1 MSYPRHRHA
10 QSPLN
15 ATDQRR
21 TSSVSHESRPI
32 PLLDE
37 LFTGPSTSQT
47 PFSLTPASSAQ
58 SQLPKRPMSATAA
71 RIRDIAGDASALFV
85 TSGAFGN
92 SNNSNTGASF
102 ESWLFPTSASPP
114 KTSPSIPQLVT
125 TPHMDA
131 TSTVIHD
138 ADLALRLPVDTLPVD
153 NTYIEGTFGDSLSH
167 TPPMAG
173 AYNQIQQEEHHLS
186 YMSEPGTDPL
196 GRNRGHCVAAF
207 GFGKLIV
214 SAVKR
219 QQRIVAA
226 QNGMRTTVEKAY
238 AGPLKLIPVH
248 MASTALDVV
257 PLPNKMDALFPLMGN
272 RSTKKK
278 REVLKMCDEFI
289 SGAESLE
296 QDLARGNNSIE
307 HQEAAD
313 ETVLWKLLRHLIDND
328 GVLIS
333 SSDKPEQSHA
343 IISLLSKK
351 LKRSPSASAALDEI
365 YALLLEGDRVAAS
378 KVAMSNSLWGHALVI
393 ASHIRKEYYRDVV
406 MEFARQEFGI
416 PCQTALRAVH
426 GVGSAGGRG
435 EDRPALRVLYS
446 IFAGAGKE
454 AVSEF
459 LPPFNE
465 MDPASQT
472 AAQET
477 LARWQDTLAMI
488 LANRTPG
495 DSIILAT
502 LGERLS
508 EYGKAKAAHIC
519 FLISGVATVF
529 GGADVPTTRAVLLGV
544 SHFTQTRVADH
555 KFTRFMELYEYALS
569 MACSNVSTPLPH
581 FQAYK
586 LAYAAYLAELGRLEE
601 SRKYVDSVKILV
613 ESYSKGCPYFDRV
626 FGIVIADLGVRIEY
640 GISKSASHGGASTP
654 FSDGGGWL
662 NRVSSWNSIMT
673 AMDRGLNKFM
683 NGAVGLDGDSVA
695 MSNSNTPS
703 IALGTPNT
711 VSSKTLTPMGRATSP
726 SKTITKEPA
735 TYAGFFG
742 STAAPPL
749 PQHMA
754 GPCST
759 PPIPVVNDG
768 MSWQQPGNTQW
779 QQPDSSNSQWQQ
791 PDSNNSQWQQPGN
804 TQWQQ
809 PDSNNSL
816 WQQPGNSQWQ
826 QPGSGNSQWQ
836 QPNSRDS
843 QWSQPDNPQWQQP
856 DSRNSQWSQPENTQC
871 YHTTL
876 PLTAETLSAVES
888 ISSPL
893 PSVDTTL
900 KSMSH
905 VIGQVEG
912 FGFGN
917 SSPKRSGETNEAP
930 ARPPSSAGVAP
941 DTPASSAVWPA
952 GDKVGDR
959 RGDNLVMSNSN
970 TPSIASGTP
979 NTVSS
984 KTLTPMVRATSPSKT
999 ITMEPA
1005 TYDGF
1010 FGSTATSPPP
1020 QLMARPCSTPPIP
1033 VVNDGMS
1040 WQQPGNTQWQQPDS
1054 SNSQW
1059 QQPGNTQWQQPDN
1072 SNSQWQQP
1080 DSTQWQQS
1088 ENINSQWQLPNSSN
1102 SQWQQLENSNSQS
1115 QQPENTQW
1123 QQPDSTQ
1130 WQQPENSN
1138 SQSQQ
1143 PGNIRWQQP
1152 NSSNSQWQQPDHT
1165 TLPRTAETLSAMESI
1180 SSPLPSIDTTLTSMS
1195 HVVGQVEDCGFG
1207 NSSPKRSGE
1216 TNEAPARPP
1225 SSAGV
1230 APDTPASSADW
1241 PAGDKVGDRRGD
1253 NLVMSNSNT
1262 PSIASGTPNTVSS
1275 KTLTPMGRATS
1286 PSKTITMEPATYD
1299 GFFGST
1305 DTSSPPQHMTRP
1317 FSIPPIPVV
1326 NDGMSWQQPN
1336 SSDSQWQQP
1345 DHTTLPLMAETLSTV
1360 ESISSPLP
1368 SIDTP
1373 LTSRSHVGQVEDF
1386 GFGNSSLKRSGKT
1399 DDAPARPPSA
1409 AGVAPD
1415 TPASSADWP
1424 AGEKIEEKKGEES
1437 NKNELTKSSYMR
1449 IVSGFLFG
1457 SKAGSGSTSGTKSNG
1472 PVKANL
1478 GEESSFVYD
1487 PVQKRWI
1494 NKKAGIGTESSSS
1507 AGGIAPPPKR
1517 AVSTPPVTGPPSGP
1531 SNSSAVALMAPPP
1544 SARSTPLSSAPSSRP
1559 SSPAVHGVHNV
1570 SPASVSSFASG
1581 SPAQFAA
1588 ALGRSRSSVGRRS
1601 RQVHYDVQSTG
1612 ASQERSATS
1621 EPRALATT
1629 EVKKP
1634 SFGVPAPTIAGA
1646 NAVMMKAAVPM
1657 ASPLSS
1663 HADST
1668 LYAEDDTSRNQG
1680 IPPDDF

>member
-1 MSYPRHRHA
+1 MDFIPAIFSHHRETDHHIMSYPRHRHA

-85 TSGAFGN
+85 TS
-92 SNNSNTGASF
+92 
-102 ESWLFPTSASPP
+102 
-114 KTSPSIPQLVT
+114 VT

-791 PDSNNSQWQQPGN
+791 PDS
-804 TQWQQ
+804 
-809 PDSNNSL
+809 
-816 WQQPGNSQWQ
+816 
-826 QPGSGNSQWQ
+826 
-836 QPNSRDS
+836 
-843 QWSQPDNPQWQQP
+843 
-856 DSRNSQWSQPENTQC
+856 
-871 YHTTL
+871 
-876 PLTAETLSAVES
+876 
-888 ISSPL
+888 
-893 PSVDTTL
+893 
-900 KSMSH
+900 
-905 VIGQVEG
+905 
-912 FGFGN
+912 
-917 SSPKRSGETNEAP
+917 
-930 ARPPSSAGVAP
+930 
-941 DTPASSAVWPA
+941 
-952 GDKVGDR
+952 
-959 RGDNLVMSNSN
+959 
-970 TPSIASGTP
+970 
-979 NTVSS
+979 
-984 KTLTPMVRATSPSKT
+984 
-999 ITMEPA
+999 
-1005 TYDGF
+1005 
-1010 FGSTATSPPP
+1010 
-1020 QLMARPCSTPPIP
+1020 
-1033 VVNDGMS
+1033 
-1040 WQQPGNTQWQQPDS
+1040 
-1054 SNSQW
+1054 
-1059 QQPGNTQWQQPDN
+1059 
-1072 SNSQWQQP
+1072 
-1080 DSTQWQQS
+1080 TQWQQS